1 MTLARSSQSPIG
13 SKAEQCDNALSNN
26 QRHLTSTKTHRTFR
40 AAALEALIKRL
51 LRREQDVPDDL
62 LRRSF
67 GNAAVPAQIFPCVDI
82 DLSRGVSGRQ
92 FKNIF
97 PRRGD
102 EVSRAL
108 VSFEHP
114 DRRE

>member
-1 MTLARSSQSPIG
+1 VA
-13 SKAEQCDNALSNN
+13 
-26 QRHLTSTKTHRTFR
+26 
-40 AAALEALIKRL
+40 
-51 LRREQDVPDDL
+51 
-62 LRRSF
+62 
-67 GNAAVPAQIFPCVDI
+67 PAQIFPCVDI
-82 DLSRGVSGRQ
+82 DLSREVSGRQ

-97 PRRGD
+97 SRRGN